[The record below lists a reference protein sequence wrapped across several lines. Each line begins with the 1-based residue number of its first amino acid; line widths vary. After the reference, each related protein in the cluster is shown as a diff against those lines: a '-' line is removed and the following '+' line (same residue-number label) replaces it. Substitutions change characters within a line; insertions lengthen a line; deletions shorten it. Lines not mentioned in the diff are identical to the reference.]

1 MATGTFGLA
10 FLASLL
16 SVLSPCVLPLL
27 PIVLGAAASEHRMGP
42 AALAGGV
49 ALSFVAIGLFV
60 ATAGFAIGLDTDVF
74 RTVAALL
81 MIGVGLAL
89 MMPTLQ
95 TRLAAAG
102 GPIGSWADHKINGV
116 RPRGAWAQFGIGLLL
131 GAAWS
136 PCVGPTL
143 GAASVLAAQG
153 KSLGDVAATMV
164 VFGVGAVV
172 PLVSAGLL
180 SREALMRWR
189 HRLIAGSKS
198 AKMGLGLLL
207 VLLGGLIVSGFD
219 RHVETLLVEISPPW
233 LTDLTARF

>member
-1 MATGTFGLA
+1 MVIGTFGLA
-10 FLASLL
+10 FLAGLL
-16 SVLSPCVLPLL
+16 FVLSPCVLPLL
-27 PIVLGAAASEHRMGP
+27 PIVLGAEASEHRMGP
-42 AALAGGV
+42 VALGGGV

-60 ATAGFAIGLDTDVF
+60 ATAGFAIGLDGDVF

-81 MIGVGLAL
+81 MIGVGLVL

-95 TRLAAAG
+95 TRLATVG
-102 GPIGSWADHKINGV
+102 GPIGGWADDKINGL

-131 GAAWS
+131 GAVWS

-164 VFGVGAVV
+164 VFGLGAVV
-172 PLVSAGLL
+172 PLVSVGLL
-180 SREALMRWR
+180 SRQALMRWR
-189 HRLIAGSKS
+189 DRLIAGSKS
-198 AKMGLGLLL
+198 AKIGLGLLL
-207 VLLGGLIVSGFD
+207 VLSGGLIVSGFD

-233 LTDLTARF
+233 LTDLTTRF